1 MQWHNNTNATAPAPA
16 KFDNG
21 YHWVGFLGVLINATL
36 ATVAFWRIIVHHL
49 SYKPYLSCSSKRL
62 FHWLILVGRLA
73 VLPQFI
79 GILVEGEFNLGQ
91 YTLHTLNNVFQSAA
105 LAIVIKEWAFVIAI
119 LRQHSFTTSID
130 TSRNTTNTNTN
141 TGNNPL
147 LHNKNSLY
155 DSSGSGTYGSNA
167 RIRDSNNT
175 NNPKQTQL
183 HNDRWTGKQRV
194 TCVRTV
200 AIVYVAVFAV
210 LCISAFIAV
219 ASGPYDLSNP
229 KDTGTFFRTETH
241 VVYISLETFWE
252 ATIAGVF
259 LAYGLSLRNSLIENS
274 PPKSQGKRFT
284 TLKEIQQQQQQLQ
297 QQKQQHQQQL
307 YHTTTIKQLTLT
319 MLPAIN
325 RTITTSIAGVAGA
338 CPSTSST
345 IVWRIVAFTMMIA

>member
-16 KFDNG
+16 PHPTKFDNG
-21 YHWVGFLGVLINATL
+21 YHWVGLLGVLMNATL

-284 TLKEIQQQQQQLQ
+284 TLKEIQQQQQQQLQ
-297 QQKQQHQQQL
+297 QQKL
-307 YHTTTIKQLTLT
+307 NTIQIYLFIFFTFLLFLFSKKC
-319 MLPAIN
+319 
-325 RTITTSIAGVAGA
+325 R
-338 CPSTSST
+338 SSP
-345 IVWRIVAFTMMIA
+345 